1 MRKDLSMAYSE
12 VPRIALNQDGKITL
26 YVNVG
31 GFKPGTPVEI
41 SGYATQTSGAVA
53 TFQSVQIMP
62 NPNDPN
68 DPHYDPNYDPN
79 YGVIMPV
86 TDVPVIGPPF
96 EPADPVTVIARA
108 ADVWITELELEAA
121 GAQLDQP
128 VQAAIARIREVNP
141 KAAWDS
147 VEGSYHSVYGSN
159 YGPPGAPP
167 AS

>member
-1 MRKDLSMAYSE
+1 MGFSE
-12 VPRIALNQDGKITL
+12 VPRIELNQDGTVTI

-31 GFKPGTPVEI
+31 GFRPDTPVEV

-53 TFQSVQIMP
+53 TFHYIQSMP
-62 NPNDPN
+62 PANDPS
-68 DPHYDPNYDPN
+68 YDPN
-79 YGVIMPV
+79 YGMIVVVPP
-86 TDVPVIGPPF
+86 VPVIGPPF
-96 EPADPVTVIARA
+96 DPADPVTVIARA

-128 VQAAIARIREVNP
+128 LQAAIARTEHVNP